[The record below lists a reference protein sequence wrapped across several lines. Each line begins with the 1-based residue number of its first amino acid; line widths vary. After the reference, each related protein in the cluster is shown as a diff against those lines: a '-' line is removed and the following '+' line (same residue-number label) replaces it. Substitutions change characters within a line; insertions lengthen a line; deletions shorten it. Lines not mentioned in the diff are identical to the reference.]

1 MRPDGAEFIN
11 ATRLATALLGDSI
24 AANLFTTGFAW
35 QRGLVPLSAEA
46 IGQAIALNGV
56 AVRMN
61 AEAFLW
67 GRRAAHDLK
76 AVEAVLGM
84 NTAAQA
90 PDAETLDEMVAR
102 RVEFL
107 TGYQNRQY
115 AEDYRRVVDK
125 VRAAEAARVKGST
138 ALTQAVARYLFK
150 LMAYKD
156 EYEVARLYTDGR
168 FKEALGK
175 AFKGDAKLTFH
186 LAPPLLAR
194 RDPVTGHLRKRRF
207 GPWIFTAFKVLAA
220 LKALRGT
227 PLDVFGRT
235 AERKRERRLIAEYR
249 ETVDDL
255 VASLTPDNHGLAVD
269 IASLPEHIRGFG
281 HVKERHLE
289 EVAAHEAILR
299 EAYRSGAAK
308 APQPLAA
315 E

>member
-1 MRPDGAEFIN
+1 M
-11 ATRLATALLGDSI
+11 
-24 AANLFTTGFAW
+24 
-35 QRGLVPLSAEA
+35 
-46 IGQAIALNGV
+46 
-56 AVRMN
+56 
-61 AEAFLW
+61 
-67 GRRAAHDLK
+67 K
-76 AVEAVLGM
+76 AD
-84 NTAAQA
+84 A
-90 PDAETLDEMVAR
+90 PAPETLDEIVQR
-102 RVEFL
+102 RIEFL
-107 TGYQNRQY
+107 TGYQSKAY
-115 AEDYRRVVDK
+115 AEDYARVVDK
-125 VRAAEAARVKGST
+125 VRAAESSSVRGSA
-138 ALTQAVARYLFK
+138 ALTEAVARYLFK

-194 RDPVTGHLRKRRF
+194 RDPVTGHLRKRAF

-227 PLDVFGRT
+227 PFDIFGRT
-235 AERKRERRLIAEYR
+235 AERRRERRLIVDYR

-255 VASLTPDNHGLAVD
+255 IASLTPDNHGLAVE

-289 EVAAHEAILR
+289 EVAAREAILR
-299 EAYRSGAAK
+299 EGYRSGAAK